1 MRCATRGLGERGRGE
16 GVEGLRERKRAASRA
31 QTVDAAMRLFA
42 ERGFDGV
49 TVADIC
55 TAADIAP
62 RTFFRYFPSKDD
74 VLLEPSRVMADRV
87 AGDLASAP
95 DDLDDDAVLRWALRR
110 LGEYVVDE
118 GDRLAGVLRVLSEL
132 SRERGASPVARL
144 SDQERRLTEQ
154 LVARRGGEVDWR
166 ARLLVGR
173 AVAAFRVWL
182 DDVRA
187 GEGGDPL
194 EHLDEVLAAR

>member
-1 MRCATRGLGERGRGE
+1 M
-16 GVEGLRERKRAASRA
+16 EGLRERKRAASRT

-55 TAADIAP
+55 AAADIAP
-62 RTFFRYFPSKDD
+62 RTFFRYFASKDD
-74 VLLEPSRVMADRV
+74 VLVEPSRVMADRV
-87 AGDLASAP
+87 AADFVSAP
-95 DDLDDDAVLRWALRR
+95 DGMDDDAVLRWALRR

-118 GDRLAGVLRVLSEL
+118 GDRLAGLLRVLAEV
-132 SRERGASPVARL
+132 SRERGSSPIARL

-154 LVARRGGEVDWR
+154 LVARRGGAVDWR
-166 ARLLVGR
+166 SRLLVAR

-182 DDVRA
+182 DDFRA
-187 GEGGDPL
+187 GVGGDPL
-194 EHLDEVLAAR
+194 GHLDEVLAAG

>member
-1 MRCATRGLGERGRGE
+1 M
-16 GVEGLRERKRAASRA
+16 EGLRERKRAESRA

-42 ERGFDGV
+42 ERGFDRV

-55 TAADIAP
+55 AAADIAP

-74 VLLEPSRVMADRV
+74 VLREPSRVMADQVVRDI
-87 AGDLASAP
+87 AAAP
-95 DDLDDDAVLRWALRR
+95 EGMDDHAVLQWALRR

-118 GDRLAGVLRVLSEL
+118 GDRLAGVLRILPEL

-144 SDQERRLTEQ
+144 SDQERRLSEQ
-154 LVARRGGEVDWR
+154 LAARRGTEVDWR
-166 ARLLVGR
+166 MRLLVGR

-182 DDVRA
+182 DDVRSGA
-187 GEGGDPL
+187 AGDPL
-194 EHLDEVLAAR
+194 EHLDEVLAAA